1 MSKCEQCFIK
11 EFNAL
16 KYLTKNELINIS
28 GCKTTHTV
36 KKGEVLFE
44 EGDILNG
51 IYCIR
56 DGICKLSKL
65 SANGKDQIVKIV
77 VKGDLI
83 GQRSL
88 INNKCSNLQAVALND
103 MKVCFIPKK
112 EIVKDLKNNTDFL
125 FDILKSMTS
134 DLKNA
139 YDVIVSMAQKSVKQ
153 RLAETL
159 IYVHK
164 SSGTNS
170 NGTIRASLSRED
182 IANMVGTATESAIRI
197 LSQFKKE
204 GLISTTGKQI
214 KIEDLQGLKR
224 IE

>member
-1 MSKCEQCFIK
+1 MGKCEQCFIK

-16 KYLTKNELINIS
+16 KFLTKNELISLS
-28 GCKTTHTV
+28 GCKTTRTI
-36 KKGEVLFE
+36 KKGEVIFD

-51 IYCIR
+51 IYCVR
-56 DGICKLSKL
+56 DGVCKLSKL

-77 VKGDLI
+77 VKGDLM

-88 INNKCSNLQAVALND
+88 ISNQCSNLQAVALND

-139 YDVIVSMAQKSVKQ
+139 YDVIISMAQKTVKQ

-159 IYVHK
+159 IHIYK
-164 SSGTNS
+164 SSGINS
-170 NGTIRASLSRED
+170 NGTIRVSLSRED
-182 IANMVGTATESAIRI
+182 FANIVGTATESAIRI

-204 GLISTTGKQI
+204 GLISTKGKQI
-214 KIEDLQGLKR
+214 KIEDLNALKR
-224 IE
+224 VE